1 MGRQP
6 AKARDRRGV
15 ITPAAPPQDV
25 PPGVCPLCDRP
36 LVPGPSVELHHL
48 VPRSEGGRVTV
59 PLHRVCH
66 RKIHAELTERE
77 LAVAYA
83 TVAALRAHPAIAA
96 FIRWVA
102 NKPPEFTTRTAP
114 RRR

>member
-1 MGRQP
+1 MG
-6 AKARDRRGV
+6 KARDSRDG
-15 ITPAAPPQDV
+15 TPPDGPNGICA
-25 PPGVCPLCDRP
+25 LCDRP

-83 TVAALRAHPAIAA
+83 TVEALRAHPAIAA